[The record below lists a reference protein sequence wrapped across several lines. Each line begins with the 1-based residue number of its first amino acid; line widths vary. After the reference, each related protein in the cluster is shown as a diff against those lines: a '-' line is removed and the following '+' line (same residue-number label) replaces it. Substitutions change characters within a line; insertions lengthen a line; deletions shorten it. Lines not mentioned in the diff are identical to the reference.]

1 VRYEVVRRLA
11 RGGMGVVDLARR
23 DDGELV
29 ALKRLALHGS
39 PAEMRQA
46 RARFDRELEVLR
58 QLEHEAV
65 VPMLDVV
72 DEAGDVVLVMPY
84 LAGGDLAQRERE
96 HGPLPAEEVRAIAA
110 RLLPALAAAHRLGIV
125 HRDIKPANVLFD
137 EEGRAHLAD
146 FGVARTR
153 EVTGG
158 LTRPGT
164 VLGTPGY
171 LSPEQV
177 RGDDV
182 GPASDVA
189 SLGATLHFAAT
200 GRSPWGEGDGP
211 DVLVRTAKGRPRID
225 RAIEPSLRRLLVAML
240 RARPVERPTAAA
252 LAGGVEG
259 TVAIPRLAPRQR
271 TGLVVGAAVLLALAA
286 TVAVAVLGE
295 RGTGRTATTAT
306 TEAPCVPLPY
316 QPCGRAPAPGT
327 DGRRC
332 VEGRDDYDED
342 AVNGCEATPDRVDGR
357 ELVDRIAATI
367 VPADDVDRYLVRVDD
382 GGDLLCDGTLRL
394 TLVAP
399 PRTALRLV
407 LLDEADA
414 TLAETTSADGVPG
427 TLSVQ
432 EPRCFQ
438 DDGGTF
444 VAEVQPIGTD
454 RSAESYVLTR
464 SGGF

>member
-1 VRYEVVRRLA
+1 VRYEVVRRIA

-23 DDGELV
+23 DDGTLV
-29 ALKRLALHGS
+29 ALKRIALHGS
-39 PAEMRQA
+39 PSDMRQA

-58 QLEHEAV
+58 RLEHEAV

-72 DEAGDVVLVMPY
+72 DEAGDLVLVMPH
-84 LAGGDLAQRERE
+84 LSGGDLAQRVRDR
-96 HGPLPAEEVRAIAA
+96 GPLAPDEVRAIAA

-137 EEGRAHLAD
+137 EDGRAHLAD

-158 LTRPGT
+158 LTRPGV
-164 VLGTPGY
+164 VLGTLGY
-171 LSPEQV
+171 LAPEQV

-182 GPASDVA
+182 GPSSDVA
-189 SLGATLHFAAT
+189 GLGATLHFAAT

-211 DVLVRTAKGRPRID
+211 DVLVRTAKGQARLD
-225 RAIEPSLRRLLVAML
+225 RDLEPSLRRLLAAML
-240 RARPVERPTAAA
+240 RSNPAARPTAAA

-259 TVAIPRLAPRQR
+259 TVAIPRLDPRRR
-271 TGLVVGAAVLLALAA
+271 TALVVGAAVVLAVGA
-286 TVAVAVLGE
+286 TAAVALLGDGDGAPE
-295 RGTGRTATTAT
+295 ATPT
-306 TEAPCVPLPY
+306 TVCEPLPY

-332 VEGRDDYDED
+332 IEGRDDYDDD
-342 AVNGCEATPDRVDGR
+342 ATNGCEATPDRVDGR

-367 VPADDVDRYLVRVDD
+367 VPADDVDRYLVPVDD
-382 GGDLLCDGTLRL
+382 DGDLLCDGTLRL
-394 TLVAP
+394 VLVAP
-399 PRTALRLV
+399 ARTALRLV
-407 LLDEADA
+407 LRDDADA
-414 TLAETTSADGVPG
+414 AVAETTSADGVPG
-427 TLSVQ
+427 ELAVE

-438 DDGGTF
+438 DDAGTY